1 MHLISRCLCGS
12 VGPFDEYNAPTGL
25 AVARCACGVVHQITD
40 QTRADV
46 EGQYRG
52 AYHAAE
58 DRHPGCIPYR
68 KRYLH
73 DRQIAELRL
82 QRYRRTLT
90 TQLERGARAL
100 DVGAANGAWV
110 DHLRK
115 HHIRAFGL
123 DPDPAMA
130 RDPEIATG
138 TIEQAERLFG
148 MVRFELVTYHDV
160 LEHLVE
166 PLRELDNVRAQMR
179 MGGALIVD
187 VPDCATSAGD
197 HHFKPEHVWFFTE
210 QSLRA
215 LFLASGFSTLEV
227 DRPVPGKLVA
237 YGIAV

>member
-1 MHLISRCLCGS
+1 VIHQLTDVSR
-12 VGPFDEYNAPTGL
+12 EA
-25 AVARCACGVVHQITD
+25 
-40 QTRADV
+40 V

-73 DRQIAELRL
+73 DRAIAQLRL
-82 QRYRRTLT
+82 ERYRQTLGA
-90 TQLERGARAL
+90 QLNRGARAL

-115 HHIRAFGL
+115 HHLKAFGI

-130 RDPEIATG
+130 RDPEIVTG

-166 PLRELDNVRAQMR
+166 PAAELENARAQMR
-179 MGGALIVD
+179 TGGALVVD

-197 HHFKPEHVWFFTE
+197 HHFKPEHLWFFTE
-210 QSLRA
+210 QSLRD
-215 LFLASGFSTLEV
+215 LFRAAGLRVLEV
-227 DRPVPGKLVA
+227 DRPVPGKLVV
-237 YGIAV
+237 YGVAM